1 MEPTDEFEASGSAP
15 SVAKALAARFER
27 GKAPLLLCMLAGLG
41 LLVPGLLVAAAVRE
55 FVNQYLGAGNR
66 SWLWLLVIG
75 VGISALVQV
84 AFTWLQQIT
93 LLRLSTRM
101 SMSMSTK
108 FFEHT
113 LRLPLRFFDQRFA
126 ANIVNR
132 IGLNDEVASLLSSQ
146 LASTLLGM
154 LTAMFYLALM
164 AVWDWPLTLVAVF
177 FAAGNIVA
185 LRLGDRRQRVLSGN
199 VVQENGKLISTA
211 AIGLMNIEAMK
222 ASSED
227 ASFFARWAGQQA
239 KLVTATQE
247 IALNGAIITSVP
259 QPLAALNLAVLVGFG
274 GWQVMHGSISLGTLV
289 AFEMLVGGFNGP
301 IGQLIGFGQTLR
313 QAAGNL
319 TSIDDVMAYP
329 EAGEVREGTTQTP
342 VAIAAPVLDQAVG
355 TGTGTTLVST
365 RIGTQGSTRSST
377 PSRNHS
383 LARTLELADFP
394 ARLSGSIELVDV
406 TFGYDP
412 LGEPLIEGL
421 RFKVEPGQRIAIVGR
436 TGSGKSTVAKL
447 VAGLNRPWG
456 GEILIGGLPRD
467 SVPPQVLA
475 NTIALVDQDIRLFEG
490 TVRDNLTLWDST
502 VPEEAIIQAARD
514 ARIHDDVARRPG
526 GYDRMILEGGADWSG
541 GQRQRLEDRQ
551 GTDRRSEHPRHGRG
565 HRRAR
570 PAGRD
575 ADRPGA
581 TGPRPDLPD
590 RGPSPVDDPGL
601 RRDHRPGRGK
611 GRPARPARRAR
622 PGRRHLYVPG
632 RRVTGQ

>member
-1 MEPTDEFEASGSAP
+1 M
-15 SVAKALAARFER
+15 
-27 GKAPLLLCMLAGLG
+27 
-41 LLVPGLLVAAAVRE
+41 
-55 FVNQYLGAGNR
+55 
-66 SWLWLLVIG
+66 
-75 VGISALVQV
+75 

-154 LTAMFYLALM
+154 LTAMFYLTLM
-164 AVWDWPLTLVAVF
+164 AVWDWQLTLVAVF
-177 FAAGNIVA
+177 FATGNILA
-185 LRLGDRRQRVLSGN
+185 LRLGGRRQRVLGAN

-247 IALNGAIITSVP
+247 IALNSAVVTSVP
-259 QPLAALNLAVLVGFG
+259 QPLAALNLAVLLGFG
-274 GWQVMHGSISLGTLV
+274 GWQVMHGGISLGTLV
-289 AFEMLVGGFNGP
+289 AFEMLVGGFNAP

-329 EAGEVREGTTQTP
+329 EVGEVREGPAPPTP
-342 VAIAAPVLDQAVG
+342 VAIASRSLGQVVG
-355 TGTGTTLVST
+355 AGPAATLVST
-365 RIGTQGSTRSST
+365 RRGTGSNHRSNPNGTHSRARSSAQGS
-377 PSRNHS
+377 
-383 LARTLELADFP
+383 ARTMELADFP
-394 ARLSGSIELVDV
+394 ARLSGSIEFVDV

-412 LGEPLIEGL
+412 LGEPLIKGL
-421 RFKVEPGQRIAIVGR
+421 RFKIGPGQRTAVVGR

-447 VAGLNRPWG
+447 VAGLNRPWS
-456 GEILIGGLPRD
+456 GEVLIAGLPRG

-502 VPEEAIIQAARD
+502 VPEGAIIQAARD

-541 GQRQRLEDRQ
+541 GQRQRLEIARALTGAPSILVLDEATAALDPLVEAQIDQALR
-551 GTDRRSEHPRHGRG
+551 GRG
-565 HRRAR
+565 LTCLIVAHRLSTIRDCDEIIVLDGGKVAER
-570 PAGRD
+570 GRHEDLMQAGSIYSSLV
-575 ADRPGA
+575 G
-581 TGPRPDLPD
+581 G
-590 RGPSPVDDPGL
+590 
-601 RRDHRPGRGK
+601 
-611 GRPARPARRAR
+611 
-622 PGRRHLYVPG
+622 
-632 RRVTGQ
+632 